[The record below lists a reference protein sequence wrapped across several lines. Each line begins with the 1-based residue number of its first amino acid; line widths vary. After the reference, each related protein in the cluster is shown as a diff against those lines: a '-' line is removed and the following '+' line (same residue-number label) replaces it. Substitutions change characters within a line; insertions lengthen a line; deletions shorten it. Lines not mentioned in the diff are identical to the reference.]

1 MEEAARLDPAFVQL
15 AMALGLGLLVGLQR
29 EATGSRLAGI
39 RTFAL
44 ATVLGAVAGN
54 LAGEAWPWLV
64 AASLVALALVIFV
77 GDLAEIR
84 GHGRDVDP
92 GLTTEVALLLMLLV
106 GALAGRGRLAEAAVV
121 GGATALLLHL
131 KERLHGL
138 VGGLDAR
145 DQRAIMQFAL
155 VSLVIL
161 PVLPD
166 RIVGPY
172 DVVNPREA
180 WWMVVLIV
188 GLSLGGYVA
197 YRLLGARA
205 GSVAGG
211 AIGGLISSTATTVS
225 YARRSSERPGAT
237 ELATMAIVLAS
248 TVTVVRILVELA
260 VVVPARL
267 GAIAAPIVISGLVLL
282 VLAAVAWRRSRGQE
296 IELPETRNPSE
307 LGTALVFAALYVVVL
322 LAVAATKEH
331 LGQTGLYAVATLSG
345 LTDIDAITLST
356 ARMLDAE
363 RIADAEAWR
372 LVLTAA
378 TANLAFKA
386 GAVAVLGSRG
396 LRRQVIACFAVAIAA
411 NLLLIWLW

>member
-1 MEEAARLDPAFVQL
+1 MRLDPAFVQL
-15 AMALGLGLLVGLQR
+15 AVALGLGLLVGLQR
-29 EATGSRLAGI
+29 ETTGSALAGI

-44 ATVLGAVAGN
+44 VTVLGAVAGA
-54 LAGEAWPWLV
+54 LSGDAWPWVV
-64 AASLVALALVIFV
+64 AASLVALALLIFV

-84 GHGRDVDP
+84 GRGREVDP

-106 GALAGRGRLAEAAVV
+106 GVLAGRGRLAEATVV
-121 GGATALLLHL
+121 GGGTALLLHL
-131 KERLHGL
+131 KERLHGF

-166 RIVGPY
+166 RTFGPF
-172 DVVNPREA
+172 DVVNPREV

-211 AIGGLISSTATTVS
+211 ALGGLISSTATTVT
-225 YARRSSERPGAT
+225 YARRSGERPGAD

-248 TVTVVRILVELA
+248 AVTVVRILVELA

-267 GAIAAPIVISGLVLL
+267 GELAAPIVLSGLVLL
-282 VLAAVAWRRSRGQE
+282 ALAAVAWRRSRGQE
-296 IELPETRNPSE
+296 IAAPEPRNPSE
-307 LGTALVFAALYVVVL
+307 LRTALVFAALYVGVL
-322 LAVAATKEH
+322 LAVAATREH
-331 LGQTGLYAVATLSG
+331 LGATGLYAVAVLSG
-345 LTDIDAITLST
+345 LTDVDAITLST
-356 ARMLDAE
+356 ARMLEAE
-363 RIADAEAWR
+363 RLAAPEAWR
-372 LVLTAA
+372 VVLTAA
-378 TANLAFKA
+378 TANLAFKG
-386 GAVAVLGSRG
+386 GAVVVLGSPR
-396 LRRQVIACFAVAIAA
+396 LRRQVVGCFALAAIA